1 MTLRETAK
9 PVNAKFGQLL
19 RFWREAWELTQE
31 DLAGL
36 VDSSPRHISRMENAL
51 VRASDQMVEKLA
63 LALNLR
69 ERDRDWFIYTAT
81 KSVDRDPLEVVSAQP
96 DWLTETFEILTSA
109 FGNNP
114 AVVTDFA
121 GIIQMT
127 NPAWETMIA
136 PECNHVDTTP
146 SINSFYEGMFDASES
161 HPPAG
166 WGRTGSACYCH
177 SDNQALSAQ
186 KMICSHS
193 LKACSLSTTFPLT
206 GRVAQQ
212 VSTHVFGSR
221 LRTRSTASL
230 RCSTHSAS
238 ALTKL
243 GSLQSGKTPGNYT
256 FWYSTRRIICKV
268 HEQRDR
274 LSRLAHPYR

>member
-36 VDSSPRHISRMENAL
+36 VGSSPRHISRMENAL

-114 AVVTDFA
+114 AVVTDVA
-121 GIIQMT
+121 GRIQMT
-127 NPAWETMIA
+127 NPAWEAMIA

-166 WGRTGSACYCH
+166 WGRTRIGLL
-177 SDNQALSAQ
+177 LSFRQ
-186 KMICSHS
+186 SSIIRPENDMQS
-193 LKACSLSTTFPLT
+193 LFESLFSKYDFPT
-206 GRVAQQ
+206 DWARRAAG
-212 VSTHVFGSR
+212 FDPR
-221 LRTRSTASL
+221 LRFPITYPVNGRPTMFDTLSFGIDEAGLASI
-230 RCSTHSAS
+230 RENAW
-238 ALTKL
+238 KL
-243 GSLQSGKTPGNYT
+243 YLLVPHPSDYLQSP
-256 FWYSTRRIICKV
+256 
-268 HEQRDR
+268 
-274 LSRLAHPYR
+274 